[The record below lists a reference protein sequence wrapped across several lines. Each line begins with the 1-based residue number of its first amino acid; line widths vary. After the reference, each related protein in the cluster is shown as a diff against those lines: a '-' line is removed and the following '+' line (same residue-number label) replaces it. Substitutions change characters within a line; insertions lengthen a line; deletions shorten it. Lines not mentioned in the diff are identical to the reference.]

1 MAQGYIYKPMEYKE
15 GPETNQC
22 TNGALENDSGDVSD
36 NKEKRDPSVNGARKN
51 DLPCEDRV
59 PRLPLTLLKK
69 AHFKTLKESIGE
81 LLLHLSTG
89 NSS

>member
-1 MAQGYIYKPMEYKE
+1 MWSWHKDTYINQWNIKRAQKQINAQMGLWKMT
-15 GPETNQC
+15 G
-22 TNGALENDSGDVSD
+22 

-69 AHFKTLKESIGE
+69 STL
-81 LLLHLSTG
+81 
-89 NSS
+89 